1 MGDNQFECSDEDC
14 YLQFVKDHL
23 NISMFF
29 GISLLVA
36 VICFLL
42 GSYGYE
48 LREACTKNTDSLAK
62 PAKDYGS
69 ADTIEV

>member
-1 MGDNQFECSDEDC
+1 MGDNQFEYYDEDC
-14 YLQFVKDHL
+14 YRQFVKDHL
-23 NISMFF
+23 NIYMFF
-29 GISLLVA
+29 WISLLVA

-42 GSYGYE
+42 WSYGYK
-48 LREACTKNTDSLAK
+48 LMEACNKNTDSLAK